1 MSFYQSLQFFP
12 YFKKKE
18 KKKRIAGVI
27 VQHISIVP
35 WVTFSILHRVV
46 TGKSQEP
53 LDRGVIVSG
62 GAEDCV
68 QPNTYGSCWSRVQP
82 AG

>member
-1 MSFYQSLQFFP
+1 MSFYRSLQFFP
-12 YFKKKE
+12 YLKK